1 MGGDFTARNA
11 DLALGVR
18 TWYSD
23 LWTGLEVRGAHLL
36 IFPHLLTMWTL
47 ILTFRALVGDVVLEI
62 SSQNICD
69 LVIALTFVRTRYEE
83 IVTRL
88 EVCLQ
93 IT

>member
-1 MGGDFTARNA
+1 MGGDFTARNT

-23 LWTGLEVRGAHLL
+23 LWTGLKVRGAHLPIL
-36 IFPHLLTMWTL
+36 PHLLAMWTL
-47 ILTFRALVGDVVLEI
+47 APTFRALIGDVVLET
-62 SSQNICD
+62 SFQNVCD
-69 LVIALTFVRTRYEE
+69 LVITLTLIRTGYEG